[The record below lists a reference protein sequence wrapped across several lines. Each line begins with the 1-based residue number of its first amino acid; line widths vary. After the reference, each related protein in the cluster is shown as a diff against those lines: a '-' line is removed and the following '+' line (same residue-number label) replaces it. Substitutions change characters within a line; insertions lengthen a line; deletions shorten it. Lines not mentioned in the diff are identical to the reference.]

1 MARALLLIPPASVG
15 EGTARGVLECNMHC
29 ILGHATAGPCLAYW
43 QQQVSLYQLQTLSI
57 SLSLTHTLPG
67 TTFPLDRF
75 CSRILDG
82 EVELADWWCIS
93 LLLVWHCGFLTPL
106 SSVIS
111 SCHGRELIKW
121 QTHHVWS
128 PCYPTTIVPHN
139 HGGGGRVTFY
149 LNLFIVF
156 IFIDSIRYPL

>member
-1 MARALLLIPPASVG
+1 MARALLLIPPTSVG
-15 EGTARGVLECNMHC
+15 EGTARGVLKCNMHC

-43 QQQVSLYQLQTLSI
+43 QEQVSLYQLQTLSI
-57 SLSLTHTLPG
+57 SLSLSHTLPG
-67 TTFPLDRF
+67 TTFPLDGF

-82 EVELADWWCIS
+82 EAELADWWCIS
-93 LLLVWHCGFLTPL
+93 LLLVWHCGFLTAL

-128 PCYPTTIVPHN
+128 TSYPTTITPITM
-139 HGGGGRVTFY
+139 GGGELHFTTICLFHLY
-149 LNLFIVF
+149 L
-156 IFIDSIRYPL
+156 SIA